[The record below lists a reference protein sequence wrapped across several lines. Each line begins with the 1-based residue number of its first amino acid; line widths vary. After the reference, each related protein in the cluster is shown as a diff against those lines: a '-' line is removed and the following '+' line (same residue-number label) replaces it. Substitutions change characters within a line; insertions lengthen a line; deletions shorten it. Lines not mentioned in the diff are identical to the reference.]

1 MKIKA
6 TPEEILIA
14 LTTFASMVE
23 VKLPVTEE
31 DNKYTEAVGKAIAE
45 QVEVKPKKKRKVDV
59 GKVMSLYDAK
69 WPISKIA
76 DEMKCH
82 EQTVR
87 NIVKEALSGKENS
100 KA

>member
-6 TPEEILIA
+6 TPEELMEA
-14 LTTFASMVE
+14 LVEFAKRFE
-23 VKLPVTEE
+23 VKQCEMDPE

-45 QVEVKPKKKRKVDV
+45 QVEVKPKKKRKVDT

-76 DEMKCH
+76 DEMKCS

-87 NIVKEALSGKENS
+87 NIVKEALSES
-100 KA
+100 K